1 MERYMLVF
9 IERWSDLY
17 NALLEH
23 IMLSVGAML
32 LGCLVAIPLG
42 VYLAKTSSGWVRTLS
57 FTITN
62 IFQTIPSLALLAI
75 LIPLIGIGTT
85 PAVITLFLYSLL
97 PILRNTYSGFQS
109 IDPGIIEAAKAVGYS
124 PSQRLFKIELP
135 IAVRYIMS
143 GIRLTTVYIISW
155 ATLATV
161 IGAGGLGE
169 LIVGGLA
176 VYDKPLI
183 FASAVLAMVLALVV
197 DFVLALFEKMV
208 TKRQH
213 SKNNF
218 A

>member
-1 MERYMLVF
+1 MEKYAQVF
-9 IERWSDLY
+9 VERWHDLY
-17 NALLEH
+17 SALIEH
-23 IMLSVGAML
+23 IILSASAVL

-42 VYLAKTSSGWVRTLS
+42 TFLAKTSIGWIRSLS
-57 FTITN
+57 FTIAN

-75 LIPLIGIGTT
+75 LIPLLGIGTT
-85 PAVITLFLYSLL
+85 PAILALFLYSLM
-97 PILRNTYSGFQS
+97 PILQNTYSGFQS

-124 PSQRLFKIELP
+124 SSQRLFKIELP
-135 IAVRYIMS
+135 LAIRYIMS
-143 GIRLTTVYIISW
+143 GVRLTTVYIISW

-169 LIVGGLA
+169 LIVGGLS

-197 DFVLALFEKMV
+197 DFVLSLFEKKL
-208 TKRQH
+208 TKREN
-213 SKNNF
+213 SKQNF